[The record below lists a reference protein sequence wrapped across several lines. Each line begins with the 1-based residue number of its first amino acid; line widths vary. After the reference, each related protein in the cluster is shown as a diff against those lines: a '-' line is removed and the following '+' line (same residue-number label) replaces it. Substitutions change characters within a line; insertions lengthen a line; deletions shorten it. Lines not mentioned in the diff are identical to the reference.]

1 MTTHLRRA
9 GFTSAALVALAAA
22 ASAPA
27 TAAPATGTDA
37 AASFLAGQFAAG
49 GHQLSST
56 YAGQTYLDAG
66 LSADGILALTS
77 AGVAGNE
84 AGAATTAFA
93 KGVGDYAMPGTDVYA
108 GAVAKSLIVA
118 KAQGQNPRA
127 FGGVDLVSKL
137 QGLEKPSGRFSDVSA
152 YGDYSNAVTQSLA
165 VIALQKAGAPADAKA
180 TNYLLSLRCNDG
192 GFRLADDGSACVSD
206 PDATSFA
213 VQALAAAGGHGAD
226 VTKGVN
232 FLATK
237 QNADGGVAGGTG
249 TTTPNA
255 NSTGLAAVA
264 FTLGGQGARAV
275 KAQSFVAS
283 LQYGCSFPAAVRGA
297 IAYDRTAFAAMKSA
311 GASGKLAGNETRA
324 TSQGLYAFTRAPLV
338 SLTKGGATTTPA
350 ISCSSEPTSSPSTST
365 STTSA
370 PKPTTTSS
378 SNPTSTSATPAPTST
393 TSATST
399 DATAAP
405 TSTTSPS
412 APSTS
417 TVPQST
423 STTPATGPIV
433 NTDKVSD
440 NTVPFGFAF
449 GAVILVTAGG
459 AVAYARRR

>member
-27 TAAPATGTDA
+27 TAAPATGSDA
-37 AASFLAGQFAAG
+37 AASFLAGQFAAS
-49 GHQLSST
+49 GHQLSTT

-77 AGVAGNE
+77 ARVADTE
-84 AGAATTAFA
+84 ATAAAAAFA
-93 KGVGDYAMPGTDVYA
+93 KGVSDYATPGTDVYA
-108 GAVAKSLIVA
+108 GAVAKSLVVA
-118 KAQGQNPRA
+118 KAQGMNPRA

-180 TNYLLSLRCNDG
+180 TNYLLSLRCSDG
-192 GFRLADDGSACVSD
+192 GFRLSDDGSACVSD

-226 VTKGVN
+226 VTTAVN
-232 FLATK
+232 YLATK
-237 QNADGGVAGGTG
+237 QNAEGGVVGGTG

-264 FTLGGQGARAV
+264 FTLGGQGERAA
-275 KAQSFVAS
+275 KAQSFVSS
-283 LQYGCSFPAAVRGA
+283 LQYGCTFPTAVRGA

-324 TSQGLYAFTRAPLV
+324 TAQGIYAFTRAPLV
-338 SLTKGGATTTPA
+338 SMAKGGTPA
-350 ISCSSEPTSSPSTST
+350 APEISCSSEPTSSPSTST
-365 STTSA
+365 STTSTR
-370 PKPTTTSS
+370 KPTTTS
-378 SNPTSTSATPAPTST
+378 TSTSATPTPTS
-393 TSATST
+393 AMST

-417 TVPQST
+417 KVPQST

-459 AVAYARRR
+459 GVAYARRR